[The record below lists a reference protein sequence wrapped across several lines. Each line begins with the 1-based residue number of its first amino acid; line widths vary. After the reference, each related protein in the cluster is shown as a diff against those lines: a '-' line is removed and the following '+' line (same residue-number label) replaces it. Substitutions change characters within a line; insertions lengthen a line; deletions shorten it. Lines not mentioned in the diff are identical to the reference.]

1 MIRPTIR
8 QMEYIVALDD
18 KKSFIDAAERCNV
31 TQSTI
36 SAGIKELE
44 TILEQPLFIRGRKN
58 ITLTALGEET
68 AERARQIL
76 NATDRIIS
84 RAQESKSPLSSTL
97 RLGIIPTIAP
107 YFLPEIL
114 PRLQKD
120 FPKLELEIYEDFSDR
135 IGEKLRQGTI
145 DVAIMAFPYDMED
158 IEIIEFFEE
167 PFFLACP
174 KGKEPAGMVMDA
186 KNLDFGALLLLE
198 DGHCLTDHA
207 LSACDLQKS
216 SRRKAYSAS
225 SLPTLIEMVNHGLG
239 ITLLPD
245 MAVKAGNLPKN
256 IDIHPFRSPTP
267 GRKIGLARKENSP
280 KYQDTQMLYHTIMD
294 YLKSTSTT

>member
-8 QMEYIVALDD
+8 QMEYLIALDE
-18 KKSFIDAAERCNV
+18 KGSFIDAAKRCNV

-68 AERARQIL
+68 AERARRIL
-76 NATDRIIS
+76 NATDRLCA
-84 RAQESKSPLSSTL
+84 RAQESKTPLSSTL
-97 RLGIIPTIAP
+97 RLGVIPTIAP

-120 FPKLELEIYEDFSDR
+120 FPKLDLQIYEDFSDR
-135 IGEKLRQGTI
+135 LSEKLRQGTI
-145 DVAIMAFPYDMED
+145 DVALMAFPYEMED
-158 IEIIEFFEE
+158 IETIELFDE

-174 KGKEPAGMVMDA
+174 KGKEPPGMIMDA
-186 KNLDFGALLLLE
+186 KNLDFGELLLLE

-245 MAVKAGNLPKN
+245 MAVKSGNLPKN
-256 IDIHPFRSPTP
+256 IDIRPFMAPTP
-267 GRKIGLARKENSP
+267 GRKIGLARKEESP
-280 KYQDTQMLYHTIMD
+280 KYQDTQTLYHAIMD
-294 YLKSTSTT
+294 YLNRTPSG